1 MKYYGTKDNKNY
13 GFYEENFENAIEIT
27 DAYWDYLLNSQSE
40 GKRIIPYENS
50 VIAADEAEYSFEN
63 GKWKKLNP
71 EETETKKLQIQN
83 EKRASQIRYELE
95 KLDTKRIRAIA
106 EPSQKDENTSW
117 LDYYNAE
124 VKKLRDEL
132 AQIS

>member
-83 EKRASQIRYELE
+83 EKRAPQIRYELE

>member
-117 LDYYNAE
+117 LDYYTAE